1 MKAVIL
7 AGGFGTRLS
16 EYTEIIPKPM
26 VTIGNIPILI
36 HIMSLY
42 LKYNISEFVIATG
55 YKSEIIDNYFIQ
67 NSHQLS
73 NDEKDTKVFA
83 FNHPIIKLEN
93 TCKVTTCFT
102 GKKTM
107 TGGRVLRLKNII
119 GDDDFLLTYGD
130 GLSNVNIESLIKFHK
145 QEKKIAT
152 LTAVRPP
159 VRFGELEINGNQ
171 VLKFEEKPNMQK
183 GWINGGFFVFNK
195 RIFDS
200 IEGDN
205 IMLEREPLE
214 NCVASG
220 ELNAFKHEDF
230 WFCMDTKRDKD
241 NLEKIWAS
249 GSIPWIY

>member
-16 EYTEIIPKPM
+16 EYTETIPKPM
-26 VTIGNIPILI
+26 VTIGDTPILI

-42 LKYNISEFVIATG
+42 SKYNINEFVIATG
-55 YKSEIIDNYFIQ
+55 YKSEIIDNYFKK
-67 NSHQLS
+67 NSRQLS
-73 NDEKDTKVFA
+73 NNENETKVFE
-83 FNHPIIKLEN
+83 FNHPIIKSEN
-93 TCKVTTCFT
+93 TCSVTTCYT
-102 GKKTM
+102 GKDTM

-130 GLSNVNIESLIKFHK
+130 GLSNVNIELLIKFHK

-171 VLKFEEKPNMQK
+171 ILKFEEKPKMQK
-183 GWINGGFFVFNK
+183 GWINGGFFVLNK
-195 RIFDS
+195 KIFDS
-200 IEGDN
+200 IDGDH

-230 WFCMDTKRDKD
+230 WSCMDTKRDKD
-241 NLEKIWAS
+241 NLEKIWTS
-249 GSIPWIY
+249 GNVPWID